1 MFRFFEYANS
11 LILINYKKHTG
22 ELTYIYHI
30 IDVNSIFKYF
40 RVIQMK
46 NDSMSDHINPL
57 LLTLCARKK

>member
-1 MFRFFEYANS
+1 MFRFFESANS
-11 LILINYKKHTG
+11 LILINYKKNTG

-40 RVIQMK
+40 RAIQMK

-57 LLTLCARKK
+57 LSTLCARKK